1 MLPAKTLDLKG
12 KQCHGGKQSK
22 KRVTV
27 LLCAN
32 MDGSD
37 KQPLL
42 VVGTSA
48 KPRCFKGT
56 KNLPVKYVAN
66 SRSWMTRVI
75 FTDWLVS
82 FDNEMKRQDRS
93 VCLLLD
99 NCSAHRLD
107 GSVKLTNVELKFFP
121 PNCTSLIQPLDQGVI
136 NSVKYAYRSR
146 LLQRILLNTEHGR
159 DTKVD
164 LYMAVQMLAA
174 AWMSTRGEVVKN
186 CFAHAGFR
194 PEEMC
199 SSSDDAQAAD
209 DVGPGQDATTAEAWA
224 ALEEA
229 GIVPENVALSD
240 YVNADADV
248 IVYEELSDAE
258 ILKSARAASAAAA
271 DSSDDEEVGHGVPTV
286 PTSVTASQVMD
297 SLDVLRSFLGAHD
310 DDVAMQLLADCEQRI
325 LPLLVRK
332 RKQ

>member
-1 MLPAKTLDLKG
+1 MSGLPAPTALKS
-12 KQCHGGKQSK
+12 GG
-22 KRVTV
+22 
-27 LLCAN
+27 
-32 MDGSD
+32 G
-37 KQPLL
+37 
-42 VVGTSA
+42 G
-48 KPRCFKGT
+48 GGGG
-56 KNLPVKYVAN
+56 
-66 SRSWMTRVI
+66 
-75 FTDWLVS
+75 
-82 FDNEMKRQDRS
+82 
-93 VCLLLD
+93 
-99 NCSAHRLD
+99 AHRLD

-332 RKQ
+332 RKQSKISDFFKFWK

>member
-1 MLPAKTLDLKG
+1 
-12 KQCHGGKQSK
+12 
-22 KRVTV
+22 
-27 LLCAN
+27 

-37 KQPLL
+37 KRPLL
-42 VVGTSA
+42 VVGKSA

-186 CFAHAGFR
+186 CFAHAGF
-194 PEEMC
+194 
-199 SSSDDAQAAD
+199 
-209 DVGPGQDATTAEAWA
+209 
-224 ALEEA
+224 
-229 GIVPENVALSD
+229 
-240 YVNADADV
+240 
-248 IVYEELSDAE
+248 
-258 ILKSARAASAAAA
+258 
-271 DSSDDEEVGHGVPTV
+271 
-286 PTSVTASQVMD
+286 
-297 SLDVLRSFLGAHD
+297 
-310 DDVAMQLLADCEQRI
+310 
-325 LPLLVRK
+325 
-332 RKQ
+332 